1 MEIIFQYLDKNQKKK
16 IYVIFLKKKGII
28 YTNYK
33 NWIFMHRFA
42 KEIFYQEIWVL
53 GKIIYFIYKIIFF
66 FLNLTE
72 IKK

>member
-1 MEIIFQYLDKNQKKK
+1 MKIIFQYIDKKK
-16 IYVIFLKKKGII
+16 TMLYLKKIKRII
-28 YTNYK
+28 YTNYN

-42 KEIFYQEIWVL
+42 KGIFFQEIWAL